1 MRRYL
6 TLLAVVLLPLL
17 CRGQACFPMLD
28 LSPDSLVFQSGEKLT
43 FAVHYKWGPVNSTVA
58 KGYLTSDAGDYNG
71 TDAVKVRLYCRTSKF
86 YNAFFKVREEFV
98 SWLSTDGLV
107 PLHYTRDSQ
116 EGSYYANDVYT
127 YDWSED
133 PHIIATLDS
142 KKKGQ
147 RDSLLPLNH
156 CTFDFM
162 SMMAHARHIDFESLE
177 EGKAYP
183 ISYALGAKVKNIS
196 LVCEGKST
204 VKVDDVG
211 KVRVWKIGLIFGS
224 GDGVAEDSDMYIYIS
239 DDESRVPVYFA
250 APMKIGTVKGWLSKY
265 EGLKKPFTAIE

>member
-1 MRRYL
+1 MKR
-6 TLLAVVLLPLL
+6 TLILIAVLLLPLFSH
-17 CRGQACFPMLD
+17 GQECFPMLN
-28 LSPDSLVFQSGEKLT
+28 LSKDSLVFQSGEKLT
-43 FAVHYKWGPVNSTVA
+43 YAMHYKWGPVNSTVA
-58 KGYLTSDAGDYNG
+58 KGYLTTQESDYNG
-71 TDAVKVRLYCRTSKF
+71 TEAVKVRLYARTSKF

-98 SWLSTDGLV
+98 AWLSADGLV

-127 YDWSED
+127 YDWGED
-133 PHIIATLDS
+133 PHIVATLDS

-147 RDSLLPLNH
+147 RDSLLPLDH

-162 SMMAHARHIDFESLE
+162 SMMAHARHINFDSLE
-177 EGKAYP
+177 VNKLYP
-183 ISYALGAKVKNIS
+183 MSYALGSKVKHIS
-196 LVCEGKST
+196 LICLGKET

-211 KVRVWKIGLIFGS
+211 KVRVWKIGLKFGS
-224 GDGVAEDSDMYIYIS
+224 GDGFAEDSDMFMYIS

-265 EGLKKPFTAIE
+265 EGLKKPFTAVE